1 MKKLLKY
8 DFFFLLKTH
17 KVTVFV
23 AVFVLF
29 SILSPLTAKYIGEIL
44 EALTGGTDIVID
56 FGTPTVYTAYEQY
69 ISDLYETIFFVVLFV
84 SVSIFIRDK
93 SRGLATLI
101 FSKPVNRTKYVLS
114 KYISFMVMII
124 VSTVVGYLI
133 FTYYTYFLFDE
144 VFFAKGLGMIALYV
158 LYLAFISSIAM
169 FFAIITKHYLSAIS
183 LTFGV
188 YILISILTIF
198 GDIAVFE
205 VLPGML
211 INSIVG
217 ILYDLNDTTVFV
229 WNIVVTSLST
239 AGFIGLSI
247 WKIQKLDIN

>member
-169 FFAIITKHYLSAIS
+169 FFAIITKHYLPAIS

>member
-8 DFFFLLKTH
+8 DFFYLIKTH
-17 KVTVFV
+17 KLTVFA

-44 EALTGGTDIVID
+44 EALTGGTDIQID

-69 ISDLYETIFFVVLFV
+69 ISDLFETIFFVVLFV

-93 SRGLATLI
+93 SKGLAALI
-101 FSKPVNRTKYVLS
+101 FSKPINRTKYVLS
-114 KYISFMVMII
+114 KYLAFMIMITISTFI
-124 VSTVVGYLI
+124 GYLL

-144 VFFAKGLGMIALYV
+144 IFFAKGLAMMSLYL
-158 LYLAFISSIAM
+158 LYLAFISAIAM
-169 FFAIITKHYLSAIS
+169 FFATITKNYLPAIS

-188 YILISILTIF
+188 YILISIFTIF
-198 GDIAVFE
+198 GDVPVFE

-211 INSIVG
+211 VNSIVG
-217 ILYDLNDTTVFV
+217 VLYEVNETGVFV
-229 WNIVVTSLST
+229 WNIIVTVLFT
-239 AGFIGLSI
+239 LGFLGLSV
-247 WKIQKLDIN
+247 WKVQKLDIN